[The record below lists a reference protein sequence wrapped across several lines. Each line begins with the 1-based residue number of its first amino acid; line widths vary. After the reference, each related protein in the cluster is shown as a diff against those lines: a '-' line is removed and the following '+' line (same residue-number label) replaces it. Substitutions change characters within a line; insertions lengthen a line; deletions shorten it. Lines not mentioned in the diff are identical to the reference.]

1 MPRFQR
7 LLQFLLVLLFVVPG
21 VVHAS
26 VTTGTIK
33 GVAVDDGD
41 IPIPGVMVTV
51 SSSNLMGKRQSVTDA
66 NGRFLLAELPPGKYK
81 LIAEKAGFAKVKNE
95 SLQVN
100 IGRNVILT
108 IAMPLSEAGEELV
121 VEETRP
127 TIDTESA
134 TRGSVLTK
142 EFLDRIPAGRSYQQA
157 VQMAAGVTGGSNAN
171 IGGAGYNENT
181 YMLDGVNITDPVT
194 GTFSLNFNFDAIEQ
208 IEVLTSAFDPEY
220 GYNLGGSI
228 NVVTES
234 GGNTL
239 EVNTGAYYTN
249 GNWAPK
255 LDARY
260 AADGYELTPT
270 DFDSHYELLRAGSTI
285 KGPIVRDKVW
295 FIASHQYT
303 RSKISNVGIDLPR
316 DFDAQYVFTKVT
328 MQPTASHRF
337 VIIGQTD
344 PTTID
349 NLDQSDRFV
358 KPEAQYRQAQ
368 GGYLTSL
375 QWDWFISPEMFLE
388 TKSLLQKSYI
398 EQYAVPCTHNRDLGY
413 HPCKNDELENNI
425 DFITPARL
433 GTNNAFD
440 KDNAGFFLFD
450 DRWRA
455 SVETKLSLLQLEF
468 LGTHDAKVGISADT
482 TSWTQSYGNSGNVYF
497 FDTNQIAYDPQ
508 TLQNYYW
515 VETTGPYL
523 YTARAHHWGAFAQDV
538 YKPVD
543 NLTFRYGTRYDKS
556 ILRND
561 VGERIVDVGL
571 WGPRFSVIWDPWA
584 NGKTKLVGSAGRFND
599 SGRLAVASYLA
610 QSGLG
615 YKLVL
620 GEYFGNYES
629 SAANDYYYIPLENTN
644 TVGESVIAPHSDEI
658 SLGAE
663 REIIQDVAAQ
673 LYFTGK
679 FTRNLWA
686 FDDLNLM
693 WDEDGYNVMGSRDG
707 TLETR
712 NRLRSPNIARRNYY
726 RVDFGL
732 RRNFADRWEV
742 QANYSYTHS
751 RGSVQTSPS
760 GVLAVSPQVKYYIDG
775 LLFTDVR
782 HDVSAGFAW
791 DIPND
796 PWTTRLGGVVFMESG
811 NPESRFYSN
820 GSFYGT
826 GSMLKQ
832 TAGTYAREETWFTL
846 NLKIEQAIP
855 VRKGKLWGVSEVY
868 NVFNN
873 RQGQYAGISGDNRWI
888 ISGRQDPIELMVGAR
903 YEF

>member
-7 LLQFLLVLLFVVPG
+7 LLQFLLVLLFVAPG

-26 VTTGTIK
+26 VTSGTIK
-33 GVAVDDGD
+33 GVTVDDGD
-41 IPIPGVMVTV
+41 IPIPGVMITV
-51 SSSNLMGKRQSVTDA
+51 SSDNLMGKRQGVTDA

-81 LIAEKAGFAKVKNE
+81 LVAEKAGFVKKTYPRLE
-95 SLQVN
+95 VN
-100 IGRNVILT
+100 VGRNVILT
-108 IAMPLSEAGEELV
+108 ISLPLSEAGEELV
-121 VEETRP
+121 IEERRP

-134 TRGSVLTK
+134 SRGSVLTK
-142 EFLDRIPAGRSYQQA
+142 EFLNRIPAGRSYQQA

-228 NVVTES
+228 NVVTVS

-239 EVNTGAYYTN
+239 EVNTGVYYTN

-270 DFDSHYELLRAGSTI
+270 DFDSRYELLRAGSTI
-285 KGPIVRDKVW
+285 MGPIVKDKVW
-295 FIASHQYT
+295 FIVSHQYT
-303 RSKISNVGIDLPR
+303 RSIISNVGIDLPR

-337 VIIGQTD
+337 VILGQTD
-344 PTTID
+344 PTSID

-388 TKSLLQKSYI
+388 TKSLLQKSFI

-413 HPCKNDELENNI
+413 HPCKSDELENNI
-425 DFITPARL
+425 DFITPARIGL
-433 GTNNAFD
+433 YNAFD

-455 SVETKLSLLQLEF
+455 SVETKLSMLQLEF
-468 LGTHDAKVGISADT
+468 FGTHDAKVGIAADT
-482 TSWTQSYGNSGNVYF
+482 TAWTQSYGNSGNVYF
-497 FDTNQIAYDPQ
+497 YDLNDTPYDPD

-538 YKPVD
+538 YKPID
-543 NLTFRYGTRYDKS
+543 NLTFRYGTRYDRS

-571 WGPRFSVIWDPWA
+571 WGPRFSIIWDPWA
-584 NGKTKLVGSAGRFND
+584 NGKTKLVGSVGRFND
-599 SGRLAVASYLA
+599 SGRLGVASYLA

-620 GEYFGNYES
+620 GEYFDNYES
-629 SAANDYYYIPLENTN
+629 AASSDYYYEPLENTN
-644 TVGESVIAPHSDEI
+644 TVGESVISPHSDEL
-658 SLGAE
+658 SVGAE
-663 REIIQDVAAQ
+663 REIIQDLAAQ

-693 WDEDGYNVMGSRDG
+693 WDEDGYNVLGSRDG
-707 TLETR
+707 SLQTR
-712 NRLRSPNIARRNYY
+712 YRLRSPNIARRNYS
-726 RVDFGL
+726 RIDVGL
-732 RRNFADRWEV
+732 RRFFADDWEV

-775 LLFTDVR
+775 LLYTDVR

-791 DIPND
+791 DLPND
-796 PWTTRLGGVVFMESG
+796 PWTTRLGGVLFVESG
-811 NPESRFYSN
+811 NPESRYYSN
-820 GSFYGT
+820 GSFSGSS
-826 GSMLKQ
+826 SMLKQ
-832 TAGTYAREETWFTL
+832 TAGTYTREELWWTL
-846 NLKIEQAIP
+846 NLKIQQAIP
-855 VRKGKLWGVSEVY
+855 VRRGKFWGIAEVY

-888 ISGRQDPIELMVGAR
+888 VGARQDPIELMLGAK